1 MMYEKMF
8 IDILEKEMVPA
19 LGCTDPVG
27 VAYAAA
33 CAKKYVEGVIISI
46 TGDISVNIIKNA
58 SAVCIPKTGGKC
70 GVSLALALGAIGG
83 NPERGLEV
91 LSDIIEEDIEK
102 AEKLINRGIV
112 QVNVSENPKKLYMR
126 VTLQTDQD
134 EAIVI
139 IEDTYTSITSIT
151 VNGKMIFSDE
161 PKEDCCKNNDDIKNE
176 IFYGD
181 LSLESILN
189 FAETVAIDKL
199 EILQTA
205 VKMNMAIAEEGLAK
219 DYGVSVG
226 RSIQSFVE
234 TGKMDKGIVSHAMMW
249 TAAAT
254 DARMAGCDIPVMS
267 NTGSGNQ
274 GLASTIP
281 VISIAKKME
290 VPYEKMVRA
299 VAISSLVTIY
309 IKNKLGALSAVCG
322 AVIAGAGT
330 SCGVVYLLDGTADN
344 MLAAMQSTLG
354 DVAGMI
360 CDGAKAGCSLKVATC
375 TNTGVLSALL
385 AMENRNIKGT
395 DGIVGY
401 GETQTID
408 NFIKI
413 STEGMDKMDN
423 TILEIILNKE

>member
-8 IDILEKEMVPA
+8 IDILEKEMAPA
-19 LGCTDPVG
+19 LGCTDPAG

-33 CAKKYVEGVIISI
+33 CAKKYVEGEIISI

-58 SAVCIPKTGGKC
+58 SAVCIPRTGGKC

-112 QVNVSENPKKLYMR
+112 QVKVSENQKKLYMR
-126 VTLQTDQD
+126 VALQTDQD

-139 IEDTYTSITSIT
+139 IEDSYTSIISIT
-151 VNGKMIFSDE
+151 VNGKTIPLDE
-161 PKEDCCKNNDDIKNE
+161 FNVDNCKNNNDLNPE
-176 IFYGD
+176 ISYGN
-181 LSLESILN
+181 LSLDSILN
-189 FAETVAIDKL
+189 FAETVSIGKL
-199 EILQTA
+199 EIVQA
-205 VKMNMAIAEEGLAK
+205 AMKMNMAIAEEGLAK
-219 DYGVSVG
+219 DYGVSAG
-226 RSIQSFVE
+226 RSIQSFVD
-234 TGKMDKGIVSHAMMW
+234 TGKMGKGIVSQAMMW

-299 VAISSLVTIY
+299 VTISSLITIY
-309 IKNKLGALSAVCG
+309 IKNKLGELSAVCG

-375 TNTGVLSALL
+375 TNTGVIAALL

-413 STEGMDKMDN
+413 STEGMDKMDH